1 MYAHACRY
9 FHLSLI
15 GQYQSI
21 VIRVWDFLFV
31 LYELLFPFFQ
41 SQTLSGQVQGC
52 SQNMVGSG
60 IVLNFSL
67 LSITRNFLRWC

>member
-1 MYAHACRY
+1 MYAHARRY

-15 GQYQSI
+15 GHYQSI

-31 LYELLFPFFQ
+31 LYELLFPFLQ
-41 SQTLSGQVQGC
+41 SQSVSREVQGC

-60 IVLNFSL
+60 MVLNFSL